1 MKRKMIPL
9 TGAHAAAEAMRQ
21 INPAVVA
28 IYPITPQT
36 PIIERF
42 AEIVA
47 DGEADAELVL
57 PESEHSAL
65 SIAQGAQT
73 AGVRAMTATAS
84 QGLGYMWEILPVT
97 SGLRLPVLMNI
108 ATRALSAP
116 LNIHCDH
123 SDAMNCRDLGW
134 LQFFCENPQ
143 EVYDFNFLALR
154 IAEHSKVLLPAMVI
168 QDGFVT
174 SHCVENMELIPDQAI
189 KKFIGEYKNP
199 YPLLDTDHPVA
210 YGSLMLPDYYQESR
224 IQMQK
229 AMRQALK
236 IYPKIAKELQR
247 ITKRSHPLF
256 EKYHLEDAKAA
267 IVVLGSTAG
276 TGKAV
281 VDRLRKQGK
290 KVGLL
295 KPSLFRPFPYEEIAQ
310 ALSGLKTIAV
320 LDRSLSYGAYPP
332 LYGEILQSLSFFAKK
347 PKIGSFVFGLGGR
360 EIYEKDIE
368 KIFKDLL
375 QGKIKEGLQF
385 IG

>member
-1 MKRKMIPL
+1 MKKTIPM
-9 TGAHAAAEAMRQ
+9 TGAYAAAEAMRQ
-21 INPAVVA
+21 INPGVVA
-28 IYPITPQT
+28 AYPITPQT

-42 AEIVA
+42 AEFVA
-47 DGEADAELVL
+47 DGEVDTEFVL

-65 SIAQGAQT
+65 TIAQGAQA
-73 AGVRAMTATAS
+73 AGVRAMTASAS
-84 QGLGYMWEILPVT
+84 QGLGFMWEVLPVT
-97 SGLRLPVLMNI
+97 SGLRLPVLMNV

-123 SDAMNCRDLGW
+123 SDVMNCKDLGW

-143 EVYDFNFLALR
+143 EVYDYNFLALR
-154 IAEHSKVLLPAMVI
+154 LAEHPKVSLPAMVI
-168 QDGFVT
+168 EDGFVT

-199 YPLLDTDHPVA
+199 RPLLETDHPVA

-224 IQMQK
+224 MQMQE
-229 AMRQALK
+229 AMQQALK
-236 IYPKIAKELQR
+236 IYPQIAKELQR
-247 ITKRSHPLF
+247 ITKRAYPFF
-256 EKYHLEDAKAA
+256 ESYQLKDAKVAM
-267 IVVLGSTAG
+267 VVLGSTAG

-281 VDRLRKQGK
+281 IDHLRKRGK

-295 KPSLFRPFPYEEIAQ
+295 KLQLFRPFPYKEIAE
-310 ALSGLKTIAV
+310 ALCGLKAVAV
-320 LDRSLSYGAYPP
+320 LDRSLTYGAHPP
-332 LYGEILQSLSFFAKK
+332 LYGEILQSLSSLSKK
-347 PKIGSFVFGLGGR
+347 PKTASFVFGLGGR

-375 QGKIKEGLQF
+375 QGKIKESIQF